1 MSMVKLEH
9 LRLILILDLTEVHL
23 IAGGCY
29 SLDKNGLG
37 IFSIYVHAVTKVILW
52 LLKSGQLQHLHVH
65 IFKITPE
72 KIEEWTTFYREVFF
86 TCNNL
91 YY

>member
-37 IFSIYVHAVTKVILW
+37 IFSIYVHAVTEVI
-52 LLKSGQLQHLHVH
+52 
-65 IFKITPE
+65 F
-72 KIEEWTTFYREVFF
+72 
-86 TCNNL
+86 
-91 YY
+91 